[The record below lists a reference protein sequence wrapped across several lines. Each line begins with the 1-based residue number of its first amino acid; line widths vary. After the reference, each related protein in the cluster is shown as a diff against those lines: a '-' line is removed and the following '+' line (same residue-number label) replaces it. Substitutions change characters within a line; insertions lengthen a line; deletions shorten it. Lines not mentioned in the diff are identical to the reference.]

1 MIPFITPQPP
11 AVDGIKRLTEKS
23 STTSLSRAFNDPLV
37 SPPVLFE
44 PKLIAGRE
52 PGWDEMFERVLMR
65 WLDVVLAEKHTRT
78 SM

>member
-11 AVDGIKRLTEKS
+11 AVDGIKRLVEQK

-37 SPPVLFE
+37 SPPVYFE

-65 WLDVVLAEKHTRT
+65 WLDVVLAEKRTRA